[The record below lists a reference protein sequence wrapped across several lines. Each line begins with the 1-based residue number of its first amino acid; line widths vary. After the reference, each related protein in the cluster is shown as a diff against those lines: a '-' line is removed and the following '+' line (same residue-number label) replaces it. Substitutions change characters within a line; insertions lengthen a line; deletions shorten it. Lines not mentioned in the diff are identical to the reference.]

1 MTQSIFRAM
10 TNGMSVTYPCDAD
23 PNPQFPSCSSDGFFE
38 RDAQHILSALST
50 HPGVASEKALASSG
64 NNRAAPSDS
73 GEIMNVLEEL
83 PKRFQASIGNCCAF
97 PKNGVL

>member
-1 MTQSIFRAM
+1 MTVDEIRIQVPRGTRHAHFKSQGLRDCRDGLAD
-10 TNGMSVTYPCDAD
+10 GMSVTYPCDAD
-23 PNPQFPSCSSDGFFE
+23 PNPQFPSCS
-38 RDAQHILSALST
+38 
-50 HPGVASEKALASSG
+50 SSG